1 MSKITFADVID
12 NNYTVTH
19 NGETYEVEITRDEGA
34 VITAGTQLNA
44 ETLNEAFAEKQ
55 DKLIAEN
62 NIRIKGNEISF
73 ANEYMPGTLISE
85 SPEASSH
92 YTYNKEEWEMA
103 TKNVETIV
111 NGGIYLANLSE
122 ANNCV
127 VEFELENIHLIDADS
142 DPTVLVRFKK
152 NAINNQK

>member
-44 ETLNEAFAEKQ
+44 ETLNEAFAAKQ
-55 DKLIAEN
+55 DKLIAGKNVKIEE
-62 NIRIKGNEISF
+62 NEISF

-85 SPEASSH
+85 SPKASSH
-92 YTYNKEEWEMA
+92 YAYNKDEWESCVRNAM
-103 TKNVETIV
+103 
-111 NGGIYLANLSE
+111 NGDYSWQSSANQYINLYEGINY
-122 ANNCV
+122 
-127 VEFELENIHLIDADS
+127 
-142 DPTVLVRFKK
+142 
-152 NAINNQK
+152 